1 MATNGCLI
9 CERVAL
15 WRRGQ
20 NPYFIAEFK
29 RSIFVVGDHQFHRGY
44 ALVLLKEHVTELHD
58 LAPGA
63 QVELFQD
70 VMRAGQALVKVF
82 RPWKM
87 NYSCYGNTDPHVHWH
102 LFPRYE
108 DDPDRRRNPWLH
120 SAEFG
125 KHRID
130 EQTARQL
137 ARQVH
142 TVLAHLQLTEQ
153 THAR

>member
-15 WRRGQ
+15 WRQGR

-44 ALVLLKEHVTELHD
+44 GLVLLKEHVAELHELPPD
-58 LAPGA
+58 A
-63 QVELFQD
+63 QVELFQE
-70 VMRAGQALVKVF
+70 VMRAGRTLVKVF

-87 NYSCYGNTDPHVHWH
+87 NYSCYGNAEPHVHWH

-120 SAEFG
+120 SAEF
-125 KHRID
+125 KEHRICMG
-130 EQTARQL
+130 TARRMAEEL
-137 ARQVH
+137 TTA
-142 TVLAHLQLTEQ
+142 LQNTP
-153 THAR
+153 